1 MYHPLTACFNQ
12 NVRSLWLVGLS
23 PHLSTRI
30 NIKEVIPMSQHEKEL
45 TDSALAALT
54 KLAESKGAEYVSGL
68 VDGINLS
75 TPSAPSTGSDA

>member
-1 MYHPLTACFNQ
+1 
-12 NVRSLWLVGLS
+12 
-23 PHLSTRI
+23 
-30 NIKEVIPMSQHEKEL
+30 MSQHEKEL

-75 TPSAPSTGSDA
+75 TPSTPGTGSDA